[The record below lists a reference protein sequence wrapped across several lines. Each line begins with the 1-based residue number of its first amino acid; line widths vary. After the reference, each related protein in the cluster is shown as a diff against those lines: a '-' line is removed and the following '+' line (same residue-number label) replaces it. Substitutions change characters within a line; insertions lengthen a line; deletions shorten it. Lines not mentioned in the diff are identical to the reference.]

1 MLFLWIL
8 IFVLSLALLVKSADW
23 LVSSSEKIALAFKIS
38 PFIIG
43 VTLVAL
49 GTSFPELATSLIATF
64 KGNTEVVVDTAF
76 GSNIATILLIVG
88 IAAITGRKLV
98 VKRSLID
105 LDAPLLAVSTAL
117 VAFMVWDRQVVLW
130 EGIVLMSAFV
140 IYVLYTISQRRSG
153 VEETPEAEEV
163 LPSRVE
169 RRENRLKIIGRES
182 KKQKKAGRTKLDFK
196 IFLFFILGTIGL
208 VVGANYAIESMVK
221 IAEFLKISSSLIAIT
236 ALAVGT
242 SLPELVVS
250 VRAALKKKYALALG
264 NVFGSNVFTI
274 FLIIGLPAL
283 FRPLA
288 VNESTLSIG
297 LPYLIVAT
305 LLFVISGISR
315 RIHIWE
321 GAMYILIYVLFV
333 LQLCGLV

>member
-1 MLFLWIL
+1 MLYLWIL
-8 IFVLSLALLVKSADW
+8 IFVLSLVLLGKSADW
-23 LVSSSEKIALAFKIS
+23 LVSGSEKIALAFKIS

-43 VTLVAL
+43 VTIVAL
-49 GTSFPELATSLIATF
+49 GTSFPEIVTSLIATF

-88 IAAITGRKLV
+88 IAAIAGRRLV

-117 VAFMVWDRQVVLW
+117 VAFMVWDRQIVFW
-130 EGIVLMSAFV
+130 EGIVLISAFV
-140 IYVLYTISQRRSG
+140 VYVLYTISQRKSG
-153 VEETPEAEEV
+153 TEETDETMEE
-163 LPSRVE
+163 LPLRAE
-169 RRENRLKIIGRES
+169 RRENGLRMMGRES
-182 KKQKKAGRTKLDFK
+182 KEKEKQGRTKLDFK
-196 IFLFFILGTIGL
+196 VFLFLILGMIGL

-250 VRAALKKKYALALG
+250 VRAALKKKYELALG

-274 FLIIGLPAL
+274 FLVIGLPAL
-283 FRPLA
+283 FRPLT
-288 VNESTLSIG
+288 VNESTFSIG

-305 LLFVISGISR
+305 LLFIISGISR
-315 RIHIWE
+315 RIHVWE
-321 GAMYILIYVLFV
+321 GAMYLLIYALFL
-333 LQLCGLV
+333 LQLCGVV